1 MIGLMIKDG
10 YTIVKQ
16 TRFFLLLTVAFAVVP
31 SDFLFVYSV
40 FYASMLSITALAY
53 DEQAKWNKLAAMMPY
68 SAGEIVGSKYLM
80 GYVAVAAVAVL
91 TILSKLILG
100 VVTGQWIQAETMEV
114 FFLII
119 CIALIVQAINLPI
132 MFKVGVQKGRMV
144 FIILTVVVIS
154 MITTSFEEFG
164 ELMIQVDLQLLTIV
178 MPIITVAFNFISFL
192 ISKMLY
198 NGNKN

>member
-1 MIGLMIKDG
+1 
-10 YTIVKQ
+10 
-16 TRFFLLLTVAFAVVP
+16 
-31 SDFLFVYSV
+31 
-40 FYASMLSITALAY
+40 
-53 DEQAKWNKLAAMMPY
+53 
-68 SAGEIVGSKYLM
+68 
-80 GYVAVAAVAVL
+80 
-91 TILSKLILG
+91 
-100 VVTGQWIQAETMEV
+100 MEV